1 MTQRHKPPP
10 PTPKPSV
17 PATPAPT
24 RRLQLAK
31 DPLSAGLF
39 RDLTQ
44 SSLTARPSS
53 VPTMSK
59 MQEGEMKMRVARSV
73 DKDTLK
79 NRPSAMVTW
88 QMSKSHVTDETEESI
103 AVELNTPRILEL
115 DVNRVMFGQADVRYA
130 R

>member
-73 DKDTLK
+73 EKDTLNNTPK
-79 NRPSAMVTW
+79 AMVTSFRVSPST
-88 QMSKSHVTDETEESI
+88 QKLPMTLMM
-103 AVELNTPRILEL
+103 AV
-115 DVNRVMFGQADVRYA
+115 
-130 R
+130 